1 MHSELLARLEA
12 ATGTD
17 AHLGEAVLLA
27 CGWKK
32 TSHGYFMGQLWGW
45 SSPDGKTYCDHDH
58 FRRIDPTA
66 SIDTALTLVPEGWRM
81 AALCQRDPWFCRLET
96 DDFESVTWG
105 KGSDWI
111 TEVTSGSEATANAPT
126 PALAIVI
133 AALRAIEARQQ

>member
-1 MHSELLARLEA
+1 MTDELIARLEA
-12 ATGTD
+12 AAAIDQRD
-17 AHLGEAVLLA
+17 ALISAYIAIYDGDHPEFCSSTRALRFMRMLNAEAYESA
-27 CGWKK
+27 
-32 TSHGYFMGQLWGW
+32 
-45 SSPDGKTYCDHDH
+45 
-58 FRRIDPTA
+58 
-66 SIDTALTLVPEGWRM
+66 ALTLVPEGWRM

-105 KGSDWI
+105 KGGDWI